1 MELLFA
7 YTDLQRVLLHLINQ
21 MVSIKAGII
30 GGTVFCLVFIVTV
43 LWLNYRGKAKALKAL
58 AAKYNELGK
67 KCSDY
72 QKIASGMK
80 HDAYQKN
87 RRIGH
92 FAW

>member
-72 QKIASGMK
+72 QLSLI
-80 HDAYQKN
+80 H
-87 RRIGH
+87 I
-92 FAW
+92 